1 MERDNVLLARRKT
14 GGGAV
19 YHNLNNSC
27 FSFLNP
33 ILGQTRPLDTKAVN
47 NTILTDAL

>member
-1 MERDNVLLARRKT
+1 MERDGVRLARRKT

-19 YHNLNNSC
+19 YHNLHNSC

-33 ILGQTRPLDTKAVN
+33 ILGQTAPLDTK
-47 NTILTDAL
+47 